1 MVNKNSSQ
9 AQKIAVIGGG
19 IIGLCIALKLQ
30 MNGEK
35 VTIFEKDNA
44 GEGCS

>member
-19 IIGLCIALKLQ
+19 IIGLCIAPVSYTHLTLP
-30 MNGEK
+30 
-35 VTIFEKDNA
+35 TTR
-44 GEGCS
+44 